1 MMTMN
6 RLGIDAH
13 VEFDA
18 NYDGDVDD
26 DDDGDVDDGDAD
38 NVDDS
43 KEQSVFWTRSGS
55 RTTLRFCCKAMK
67 KREILVS
74 LLMSKNN
81 PILFSLM
88 EEILSDGRF
97 LFSFNRTV
105 LLSQNTNPKS
115 I

>member
-1 MMTMN
+1 MM
-6 RLGIDAH
+6 LAH
-13 VEFDA
+13 
-18 NYDGDVDD
+18 DD
-26 DDDGDVDDGDAD
+26 DDDDGDDGDGDGDDVDAGDVDDGDAD
-38 NVDDS
+38 DDVDDGDDGDADDIGDS

-97 LFSFNRTV
+97 
-105 LLSQNTNPKS
+105 S
-115 I
+115 IFF

>member
-1 MMTMN
+1 MM
-6 RLGIDAH
+6 LAQD
-13 VEFDA
+13 D
-18 NYDGDVDD
+18 DDDDDVDD
-26 DDDGDVDDGDAD
+26 DDADDIGDR
-38 NVDDS
+38 
-43 KEQSVFWTRSGS
+43 KEPSVFWTRSGS

-97 LFSFNRTV
+97 QFSFNNFQFSPTI
-105 LLSQNTNPKS
+105 S
-115 I
+115 